1 MAERFDAR
9 FLFHLVLLSL
19 ILGSANGNG
28 LKFGFYETSC
38 PDAEAIVRKTVSS
51 YFSQDPTV
59 SAPLLRL
66 HFHDCFVRGCDG
78 SVLLNSTETN
88 LAEKE
93 AMPNQ
98 SLDGFY
104 VIDAAKAALEKA
116 CPGTVSCADIVALVA
131 RDAVS
136 LLPSSYF
143 AEAMS
148 VAVCGDHVES
158 SVPSQ
163 ATGQGNSLYQVH
175 TGRRDGFVSKASE
188 AVANIPSAF
197 SDFAELKAEF
207 ASKGLSVKDLAVLSG
222 AHAIGNS
229 HCFSFGKRLNNY
241 KGKGDI
247 DPTLDPNFA
256 MELRN
261 KCSPGINTVVEMV
274 PGSSTSFDT
283 KYYDLVAKRKGLF
296 RSDEALLQDKRTR
309 DYVYSRL
316 HAPESSFFYDFGKSM
331 MKMGKVGVLTGN
343 TGEIRRNCALV
354 NH

>member
-1 MAERFDAR
+1 MAIGFGVLKSFLPRYLALTNMAERFDSR
-9 FLFHLVLLSL
+9 FLFHLALLSL
-19 ILGSANGNG
+19 LLGSANGNG
-28 LKFGFYETSC
+28 LKFGFYKTSC
-38 PDAEAIVRKTVSS
+38 PDAEAIVRKPVSS
-51 YFSQDPTV
+51 YFSRDSTV

-131 RDAVS
+131 RDVVS
-136 LLPSSYF
+136 L
-143 AEAMS
+143 
-148 VAVCGDHVES
+148 
-158 SVPSQ
+158 
-163 ATGQGNSLYQVH
+163 ATGQGNSLYRVH

-247 DPTLDPNFA
+247 DPTLDPNYA

-283 KYYDLVAKRKGLF
+283 KYYDLVGKRKGLF

-343 TGEIRRNCALV
+343 AGEIRRNCALV